1 MDGPRQGGIG
11 KSTGDG
17 GMTKN
22 PLTWLPFTKDGRATL
37 IYIFFALSVP
47 ALCGMLVYVLYTIRW
62 FDAPALDRL
71 ERFYQI
77 GMRITLAMLLGMLA
91 YAAFVSFRA
100 FKAGKDGVEMNSK
113 DEDSDVVR
121 SGDSVEVTK
130 Q

>member
-1 MDGPRQGGIG
+1 MNW
-11 KSTGDG
+11 
-17 GMTKN
+17 N
-22 PLTWLPFTKDGRATL
+22 PLSWFPFTKDGRATL
-37 IYIFFALSVP
+37 IYVFFALSVP

-77 GMRITLAMLLGMLA
+77 GMRITIAMLLGMLA

-113 DEDSDVVR
+113 DEED
-121 SGDSVEVTK
+121 GP

>member
-1 MDGPRQGGIG
+1 M
-11 KSTGDG
+11 SW
-17 GMTKN
+17 N
-22 PLTWLPFTKDGRATL
+22 PITWLPFTKDGRATL
-37 IYIFFALSVP
+37 IYVFFALSVP
-47 ALCGMLVYVLYTIRW
+47 ALCGMLVYVLYTLRW

-121 SGDSVEVTK
+121 SGDSITVDK
-130 Q
+130 N